1 MKPIEVYHVAP
12 KLPDKLAAL
21 RDLAYNI
28 YWCWHVEVIDLFRRV
43 DRDLWESTHHNP
55 VRMLGSVKQQR
66 LNDLAADEG
75 FLAQLRRAH
84 EGLTAY
90 LTEQSYVGRGCRDVG
105 LVTAYFSAEFGLTEC
120 LPIYSGGLGMLA
132 GDHLKSASDLGV
144 PLVGV
149 GLLYQQGYFQQF
161 LNADGW
167 QQEEYPAND
176 FFTLPLLES
185 RGPDGEP
192 VTITVEYPAGAVHAK
207 VWEVKVGRITLYL
220 LDTNLPINSRPE
232 DRDITDQLYG
242 GDNDTRLRQEIMLG
256 IGGLRALR
264 AVGVEP
270 TVCHMN
276 EGHASFMALERIRI
290 RMAEEGMS
298 FAQAREATICG
309 NVFTTH
315 TPVPAGH
322 DRFTPEQIERYFK
335 DYHPQ
340 LGLTLSQFIDLG
352 RERDPQHG
360 DMFSMTVLALGLATY
375 SNGVSELHGQ
385 VSREMFTELWDNVP
399 RREIPISHVTNGV
412 HARSWVSGDMA
423 ELLDRY
429 LGPRWADDPMD
440 RAVWERATQI
450 PDEELW
456 RTHERRREKLVA
468 FTRKRL
474 CDQLRR
480 VGATP
485 REIRTA
491 TEVLDPKVLTIGFAR
506 RFATYKRATLL
517 LRDLGR
523 LSRLLNDPDRPVQI
537 LFAGKAHPRDNA
549 GKELIRLIVHTA
561 QQDEF
566 RHRIVFMEN
575 YDQEAARYLVQGV
588 DVWLN
593 TPLRPLEAS
602 GTSGMKVVF
611 NGGLNCSVPDGW
623 WPEGYN
629 GQNGWRIGRG
639 ESYDDLEYQ
648 NTVESSALYDL
659 LERDIVPL
667 YYDRG
672 EQGLPREWVAR
683 MKESIR
689 TLAPV
694 FNTNRMV
701 LEYTRR
707 FYMPAAQSYHRLN
720 ADERGPARGLAA
732 WKETVRGAWKQV
744 RIVHAAV
751 DDDGDRLVGAMK
763 RVRAEVS
770 LGPLSPGDVS
780 VEIYHGDIDAR
791 GEFANGH
798 AIPMRHEGE
807 HDGQQVF
814 VGEFKLESSGQQ
826 GYTVRVLPQHA
837 DLAQPLQLNLT
848 RWADDVPPIE
858 TPPAQ

>member
-12 KLPDKLAAL
+12 NLPDKLAGL
-21 RDLAYNI
+21 RDLAYNL

-43 DRDLWESTHHNP
+43 DRDLWEASHHNP
-55 VRMLGSVKQQR
+55 VRMLGAVKQQR
-66 LNDLAADEG
+66 LDELANDEG

-84 EGLTAY
+84 ERLSSY
-90 LTEQSYVGRGCRDVG
+90 LAEQSYVGRGCRDAG
-105 LVTAYFSAEFGLTEC
+105 LVAAYFSAEFGLTEC

-132 GDHLKSASDLGV
+132 GDHLKSASDLNV

-167 QQEEYPAND
+167 QQEQFPGND
-176 FFTLPLLES
+176 FHTLPLQES
-185 RGPDGEP
+185 RGADGEP
-192 VTITVEYPAGAVHAK
+192 VTVQVDYPAGPVHAK
-207 VWEVKVGRITLYL
+207 VWQVAVGRITLYL
-220 LDTNLPINSRPE
+220 LDTNLPQNLRPE

-264 AVGVEP
+264 AVGIQP

-276 EGHASFMALERIRI
+276 EGHAAFMALERIRI
-290 RMAEEGMS
+290 RMAEEGLT
-298 FAQAREATICG
+298 FAEAREATVCG
-309 NVFTTH
+309 NIFTTH

-322 DRFTPEQIERYFK
+322 DRFSPEQIERYFK
-335 DYHPQ
+335 NYYPQ
-340 LGLTLSQFIDLG
+340 LGLTSAQFLALG
-352 RERDPQHG
+352 LEQDPQHG
-360 DMFSMTVLALGLATY
+360 DSFSMTVLALGLAAY
-375 SNGVSELHGQ
+375 SNGVSKLHGE
-385 VSREMFTELWDNVP
+385 VSREMFTGLWDKVP
-399 RREIPISHVTNGV
+399 EDEIPISHVTNGV

-423 ELLDRY
+423 ELYDRY

-440 RAVWERATQI
+440 RAVWERARDI

-474 CDQLRR
+474 GDQLRR

-537 LFAGKAHPRDNA
+537 VFAGKAHPRDNA
-549 GKELIRLIVHTA
+549 GKDLIRTIVHTA
-561 QQDEF
+561 QQEEF
-566 RHRIVFMEN
+566 RHRIVFLEN
-575 YDQEAARYLVQGV
+575 YDQEVARYLVQGV

-648 NTVESSALYDL
+648 NAVESSALYDL

-667 YYDRG
+667 YYDRRDDP
-672 EQGLPREWVAR
+672 LPREWVAR

-701 LEYTRR
+701 LEYTSR
-707 FYMPAAQSYHRLN
+707 FYMPAAQSFQRLN
-720 ADERGPARGLAA
+720 ADERGPAKELAA
-732 WKETVRGAWKQV
+732 WKETVRAAWKQV
-744 RIVHAAV
+744 RIVRATAE
-751 DDDGDRLVGAMK
+751 DDGDRLVGAVK
-763 RVRAEVS
+763 RVRAEVQ
-770 LGPLSPGDVS
+770 LGPLAPDDVS
-780 VEIYHGDIDAR
+780 VQIYHGEIDSR
-791 GEFANGH
+791 GEFAE
-798 AIPMRHEGE
+798 ARVATMRHDGE
-807 HDGQQVF
+807 HSGAQVF
-814 VGEFKLESSGQQ
+814 IGEFKLETSGLQ
-826 GYTVRVLPQHA
+826 GFTVRVVPKHA
-837 DLAQPLQLNLT
+837 AVPQPLQMNLT
-848 RWADDVPPIE
+848 HWADE
-858 TPPAQ
+858 AAAT

>member
-12 KLPDKLAAL
+12 KLPEKLAAL
-21 RDLAYNI
+21 RELAYNI

-43 DRDLWESTHHNP
+43 DRDLWEQTRHNP
-55 VRMLGSVKQQR
+55 VKMLGLVKQQR
-66 LNDLAADEG
+66 LDQLAADEG

-84 EGLTAY
+84 DGLTSY
-90 LTEQSYVGRGCRDVG
+90 LSEQSYVGRGCREAG
-105 LVTAYFSAEFGLTEC
+105 LSAAYFSAEFGLTEC

-132 GDHLKSASDLGV
+132 GDHLKSASDLNV

-149 GLLYQQGYFQQF
+149 GLLYQQGYFKQF

-176 FFTLPLLES
+176 FFTLPLSECLDEH
-185 RGPDGEP
+185 GQP
-192 VTITVEYPAGAVHAK
+192 VEISVDYPAGPVHAK
-207 VWEVKVGRITLYL
+207 VWAVNVGRIKLYL
-220 LDTNLPINSRPE
+220 LDTNIASNLRPE

-256 IGGLRALR
+256 IGGVRALR
-264 AVGVEP
+264 AVGIKP

-276 EGHASFMALERIRI
+276 EGHAAFMALERIRVE
-290 RMAEEGMS
+290 MVEHGLS
-298 FAQAREATICG
+298 FAEAREATLCG

-335 DYHPQ
+335 AYHPQ
-340 LGLTLSQFIDLG
+340 LGLSLTQFIDLG
-352 RERDPQHG
+352 RERDAQHG
-360 DMFSMTVLALGLATY
+360 DMFSMTVLALGLASY
-375 SNGVSELHGQ
+375 ANGVSELHGE
-385 VSREMFTELWDNVP
+385 VSREMFTSLWDKVP
-399 RREIPISHVTNGV
+399 EGEIPISHVTNGV

-423 ELLDRY
+423 ELYDRY

-440 RAVWERATQI
+440 RAVWERAVHI

-474 CDQLRR
+474 GDQLRR

-485 REIRTA
+485 REIRTSS
-491 TEVLDPKVLTIGFAR
+491 EVLDPKVLTIGFAR

-523 LSRLLNDPDRPVQI
+523 LSRLLNDADRPVQI
-537 LFAGKAHPRDNA
+537 LFSGKAHPRDNA

-561 QQDEF
+561 QQEEF
-566 RHRIVFMEN
+566 RHRIVFLEN

-672 EQGLPREWVAR
+672 EQGLPRDWVAR

-707 FYMPAAQSYHRLN
+707 FYMPSAQSYHKLN
-720 ADERGPARGLAA
+720 ADELGPAKVLAG
-732 WKETVRGAWKQV
+732 WKQKVQDAWKQV
-744 RIVHAAV
+744 AV
-751 DDDGDRLVGAMK
+751 RSAVAEDDGERLVGTSK
-763 RVRAEVS
+763 RVRATVS
-770 LGPLSPGDVS
+770 LGSLSADDVS

-798 AIPMRHEGE
+798 ACPMKYEGE
-807 HDGQQVF
+807 QDGKQVF
-814 VGEFKLESSGQQ
+814 VGEFKLDTSGLQ
-826 GYTVRVLPQHA
+826 GFTVRVLPKHQ
-837 DLAQPLQLNLT
+837 DLVQPLQLNLT
-848 RWADDVPPIE
+848 RWAGDRVPP
-858 TPPAQ
+858 AAG

>member
-12 KLPDKLAAL
+12 KLPEKLAAL
-21 RDLAYNI
+21 RDLAYNL
-28 YWCWHVEVIDLFRRV
+28 YWCWHVEVIDLFRRI
-43 DRDLWESTHHNP
+43 DRDLFEACHHNP
-55 VRMLGSVKQQR
+55 VRLLGAVKQAR
-66 LNDLAADEG
+66 LDELAANEG

-84 EGLTAY
+84 EGLTSY
-90 LTEQSYVGRGCRDVG
+90 LEEQNYVGRGCRDAG

-132 GDHLKSASDLGV
+132 GDHLKSASDLNV

-176 FFTLPLLES
+176 FHTLPLSES
-185 RGPDGEP
+185 LGPDGEP
-192 VTITVEYPAGAVHAK
+192 VQISVDYPTGPVCAK
-207 VWEVKVGRITLYL
+207 VWEVQIGRIKLYL
-220 LDTNLPINSRPE
+220 LDTNVAANTRAE

-256 IGGLRALR
+256 IGGVRALR
-264 AVGVEP
+264 AVGVQP

-276 EGHASFMALERIRI
+276 EGHAAFMALERIRY
-290 RMAEEGMS
+290 RMTEEGLS
-298 FAQAREATICG
+298 FAEAREATICG

-322 DRFTPEQIERYFK
+322 DRFTLEAIERYFK
-335 DYHPQ
+335 SYHPQ
-340 LGLTLSQFIDLG
+340 LGLTLQQFIDLG
-352 RERDPQHG
+352 REHDADHG

-375 SNGVSELHGQ
+375 SNGVSKLHGE
-385 VSREMFTELWDNVP
+385 VSREMFTELWNNVP
-399 RREIPISHVTNGV
+399 RDEIPVGHVTNGV

-423 ELLDRY
+423 ELYDRY

-456 RTHERRREKLVA
+456 RTHERRREKLVG

-474 CDQLRR
+474 GDQLRR

-523 LSRLLNDPDRPVQI
+523 LSRLLNNADCPVQI

-549 GKELIRLIVHTA
+549 GKDLIRSIVHTA

-566 RHRIVFMEN
+566 RHRLVFVEN
-575 YDQEAARYLVQGV
+575 YDQEVARYLVQGV

-593 TPLRPLEAS
+593 TPLRPQEAS

-639 ESYDDLEYQ
+639 ESYNDLEYQ
-648 NTVESSALYDL
+648 NTVESSALYDI

-667 YYDRG
+667 FYDRG
-672 EQGLPREWVAR
+672 EQGLPRDWVAR

-707 FYMPAAQSYHRLN
+707 FYMPAAQSFHRLN
-720 ADERGPARGLAA
+720 ADERGPAKALAA
-732 WKETVRGAWKQV
+732 WKEKLCGAWKQV
-744 RIVHAAV
+744 KIVKATAE
-751 DDDGDRLVGAMK
+751 DDGDRLVGAVK
-763 RVRAEVS
+763 RVRAEVQ
-770 LGPLSPGDVS
+770 LGALSAEDVS
-780 VEIYHGDIDAR
+780 VEIYHGNIDAKS
-791 GEFANGH
+791 EFVDAH
-798 AIPMRHEGE
+798 AQAMRHEGE
-807 HDGQQVF
+807 QAGAQVF
-814 VGEFKLESSGQQ
+814 VGEFKLETSGLQ
-826 GYTVRVLPQHA
+826 GFTVRVVPKHA

-848 RWADDVPPIE
+848 RWADESAP
-858 TPPAQ
+858 TT